1 MLVSTLHDPY
11 RNAIPHCTKE
21 TKILAG
27 MLNNGPLT
35 PGSDPEI
42 LPEILVVGAGAV
54 GLALGIALARSG
66 RRVTLIEGGPATP
79 PSDFIARNYGPSSGV
94 DHLGL
99 TEGRMKAL
107 GGTTRLWGG
116 QLVPFGPSDF
126 STTYAGKPAWPID
139 HDMLR
144 PWFDRAFDFLGVAE
158 ADRDPASV
166 WRRVVGTPIDLGKSL
181 AATMNIWL
189 PVADFTKLFAADIT
203 ALQTLHIV
211 TDMEATSLEFA
222 ADGRVAAV
230 RAKSRDGTSHQ
241 LAAPQIV
248 LANGTM
254 EVVRLLLRAAATAP
268 DCPFARNAHIGRG
281 FIDHL
286 HGIVG
291 RVEGG
296 NVAKL
301 RAGFENILVGGRKY
315 SIKIRASDDFVE
327 RHGIANCAATF
338 NASRSIRQVVGDVHD
353 LLRRV
358 FAKGDWRQVGT
369 TLTEAA
375 RTMRILAPILWNYLV
390 RRRSYSLF
398 DRGILLGLEIEQIP
412 VAESHLF
419 LDPAAPPET
428 AAIGVH
434 WAFDGRELE
443 AADLFCAELA
453 RSFADHG
460 LGTITLDPRV
470 VARDPALF
478 SDLHD
483 AFHHMGGAR
492 MAEDVNEGVVNRD
505 LRVFGCTNLSV
516 LGAATFPSGSFA
528 NPTLTAIALALRL
541 AERLDADIGDA

>member
-1 MLVSTLHDPY
+1 
-11 RNAIPHCTKE
+11 
-21 TKILAG
+21 
-27 MLNNGPLT
+27 MLNHPPFD
-35 PGSDPEI
+35 PGSEPEI

-54 GLALGIALARSG
+54 GLVLGIALARSG

-79 PSDFIARNYGPSSGV
+79 PADFIARNAGPNSGV

-99 TEGRMKAL
+99 AEGRMKAL

-126 STTYAGKPAWPID
+126 GATYAGKPAWPID
-139 HDMLR
+139 HETLE

-158 ADRDPASV
+158 AGRNAAGV
-166 WRRVVGTPIDLGKSL
+166 WRRVGGAPIDLGASL

-189 PVADFTKLFAADIT
+189 PVADFTKLFAADI
-203 ALQTLHIV
+203 AGLPSLRIV
-211 TDMEATSLEFA
+211 TDMEATALEFA
-222 ADGRVAAV
+222 TDGRVAAV
-230 RAKSRDGTSHQ
+230 RARAVGGTTHH
-241 LAAPQIV
+241 LAAPHIV

-254 EVVRLLLRAAATAP
+254 EIARLLLRAAATAP
-268 DCPFARNAHIGRG
+268 NCPFSANANIGRG

-296 NVAKL
+296 DVAKL
-301 RAGFENILVGGRKY
+301 RAGFENILVDGRKY
-315 SIKIRASDDFVE
+315 SVKIRASDDFLQ

-338 NASRSIRQVVGDVHD
+338 NASGSIRQAIGDVHD
-353 LLRRV
+353 LFRRV
-358 FAKGDWRQVGT
+358 FAKGDWRRAGT
-369 TLTEAA
+369 TMVDAF
-375 RTMRILAPILWNYLV
+375 RTLRMLAPILWTYLV

-443 AADLFCAELA
+443 AADLFCTELA
-453 RSFADHG
+453 RSFAEHG

-470 VARDPALF
+470 AARDPALF
-478 SDLHD
+478 AELHD

-492 MAEDVNEGVVNRD
+492 MAEHAGAGVVDRD
-505 LRVFGCTNLSV
+505 LRVFGCDNLSV
-516 LGAATFPSGSFA
+516 LGAAIFPSGSFA

-541 AERLDADIGDA
+541 AERLDAEIGAA

>member
-1 MLVSTLHDPY
+1 
-11 RNAIPHCTKE
+11 
-21 TKILAG
+21 
-27 MLNNGPLT
+27 MLNPSPSH
-35 PGSDPEI
+35 PGGD
-42 LPEILVVGAGAV
+42 PEILVVGAGAV
-54 GLALGIALARSG
+54 GLVLGIALARSG

-79 PSDFIARNYGPSSGV
+79 PADFIARNHGPNSGI

-99 TEGRMKAL
+99 AEGRMKAL

-126 STTYAGKPAWPID
+126 HATYAGKPAWPID
-139 HDMLR
+139 HETLR

-158 ADRDPASV
+158 AGRDPASV
-166 WRRVVGTPIDLGKSL
+166 WRRVGGAPIDLGASL

-189 PVADFTKLFAADIT
+189 PVADFTKLFAADIA
-203 ALQTLHIV
+203 ALPTLRIV
-211 TDMEATSLEFA
+211 TDMEATALEFA
-222 ADGRVAAV
+222 RDGRVTGV
-230 RAKSRDGTSHQ
+230 RAQARDGATHH
-241 LAAPQIV
+241 LAAPHMV

-254 EVVRLLLRAAATAP
+254 EVARLLLRAAATAP
-268 DCPFARNAHIGRG
+268 GCPFAGNAHIGRG

-291 RVEGG
+291 RIEGG
-296 NVAKL
+296 DVAKL
-301 RAGFENILVGGRKY
+301 RAGFENIHVDGSKY
-315 SIKIRASDDFVE
+315 SIKIRASDDFLQ

-338 NASRSIRQVVGDVHD
+338 NASGSIRQAIGDVRD
-353 LLRRV
+353 LFRRV
-358 FAKGDWRQVGT
+358 FAKGDWRHAGA
-369 TLTEAA
+369 TLAEAA
-375 RTMRILAPILWNYLV
+375 RTMRMLAPILWTYLV

-412 VAESHLF
+412 VSESHLF

-428 AAIGVH
+428 AAIGIH

-443 AADLFCAELA
+443 AADLFCAELT
-453 RSFADHG
+453 RSFAEHG

-470 VARDPALF
+470 AARDPALF
-478 SDLHD
+478 ADLHD

-492 MAEDVNEGVVNRD
+492 MAANAGEGVVDRD
-505 LRVFGCTNLSV
+505 LRVFGCDNLSV

-541 AERLDADIGDA
+541 AERLDADIGDGRC